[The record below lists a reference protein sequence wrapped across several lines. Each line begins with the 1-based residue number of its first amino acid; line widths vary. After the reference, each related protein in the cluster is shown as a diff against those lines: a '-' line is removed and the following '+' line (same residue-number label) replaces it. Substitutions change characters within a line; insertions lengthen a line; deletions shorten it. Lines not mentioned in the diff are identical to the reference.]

1 MARAARPLA
10 PRGIPEGDGGGRG
23 VGGALVVSYGRG
35 LHLKRPLRVAQLS
48 EPAYR
53 VPGSLLSCAS

>member
-10 PRGIPEGDGGGRG
+10 QRGIPEGDGGGRG

-35 LHLKRPLRVAQLS
+35 LHLKRPLRVARGAAL
-48 EPAYR
+48 
-53 VPGSLLSCAS
+53 